1 MNMIYYEYL
10 FMRIAF
16 FTDDYLPHV
25 HGVTT
30 SIKNYREALEAL
42 GHEVYII
49 APKQPGYEDHDDH
62 IIRMPSLKNF
72 AFENRPTSVIYPGL
86 ARKFDKY
93 EFDIVHSHMQFYLG
107 VLAHSV
113 AKRQNIPHVTSVHT
127 LYTEMLE
134 DYPFMITAGLIAVSF
149 GFPVV
154 FKTKPI
160 LPFRSVKEIRQLKG
174 EKVVT
179 IMKQQGWR
187 LCVEFA
193 NRTDACISPS
203 RHLGELLVKNGMT
216 VPCHIFPNSVDTAR
230 YRQAKASDSPI
241 QKKAGEKY
249 VVCVA
254 RLSLEKRQRTLI
266 EAMKY
271 VKHPDVKL
279 VLAGGGP
286 AEAEL
291 RQTAIELGVEDRVI
305 FTGMVGANEVAS
317 LLKQADL
324 FALASYHFDN
334 QPMTLLEAA
343 AAGTPVV
350 YCDERL
356 TEGLEGGNAVLAS
369 GIEGEDFAAT
379 IDDLLSNDE
388 KRAEM
393 AKAARKI
400 AKEYDSNTMVKRL
413 EALYL
418 EMIDNMRS

>member
-1 MNMIYYEYL
+1 MLIL
-10 FMRIAF
+10 
-16 FTDDYLPHV
+16 HV
-25 HGVTT
+25 IDRQKRAT
-30 SIKNYREALEAL
+30 R
-42 GHEVYII
+42 
-49 APKQPGYEDHDDH
+49 
-62 IIRMPSLKNF
+62 
-72 AFENRPTSVIYPGL
+72 
-86 ARKFDKY
+86 
-93 EFDIVHSHMQFYLG
+93 QF
-107 VLAHSV
+107 
-113 AKRQNIPHVTSVHT
+113 K
-127 LYTEMLE
+127 
-134 DYPFMITAGLIAVSF
+134 
-149 GFPVV
+149 
-154 FKTKPI
+154 
-160 LPFRSVKEIRQLKG
+160 
-174 EKVVT
+174 
-179 IMKQQGWR
+179 
-187 LCVEFA
+187 
-193 NRTDACISPS
+193 
-203 RHLGELLVKNGMT
+203 
-216 VPCHIFPNSVDTAR
+216 
-230 YRQAKASDSPI
+230 
-241 QKKAGEKY
+241 KKAGEKY

-271 VKHPDVKL
+271 AKHPDVKL

-291 RQTAIELGVEDRVI
+291 RQTAIGLGVEDRVI

-356 TEGLEGGNAVLAS
+356 TEGLEGGNAVLTS

-393 AKAARKI
+393 AKAARKV